1 MVQEVADT
9 RDDIGKLMDR
19 SRQSQDQNQKSSL
32 LSLCHGLTWHFAN
45 AMSGVSFATAMLKVS
60 SPWNDC

>member
-32 LSLCHGLTWHFAN
+32 LALCHGSTWHEI
-45 AMSGVSFATAMLKVS
+45 AMSGVSVAEAMLRVS
-60 SPWNDC
+60 SPWNQG

>member
-45 AMSGVSFATAMLKVS
+45 AMSGA
-60 SPWNDC
+60 PWNDC